1 LRLVSVFS
9 GCQPAVFECK
19 VRSLLA
25 RLLEAGHWSMILVSK
40 LALAVKRPYNG
51 ATALAGQA
59 LD

>member
-1 LRLVSVFS
+1 MRL
-9 GCQPAVFECK
+9 
-19 VRSLLA
+19 LLA